1 MATRTDRRTDAQAAA
16 LEMRQ
21 AVGREIRKARTSAGT
36 SLSDAAVLAGMSR
49 SQFARVER
57 AELPTV
63 SVDQLARACAA
74 VGLRFVARAEV
85 GAGPA
90 IDSGQLAMLARVPK
104 LLPNLP
110 PRATEVPFP
119 NPGDPRA
126 WDAMLRLEGT
136 RIAFE
141 AESRLRDA
149 QALDRRCQTK
159 LRDGAADV
167 LVLLVNDTAHN
178 RAFLAEHREALRST
192 FPLDGRQVLRALR
205 AGKAPAQNGLL
216 MI

>member
-1 MATRTDRRTDAQAAA
+1 MSVDWQDPRVATRSNRRADAEAAAASIRRTIGA
-16 LEMRQ
+16 
-21 AVGREIRKARTSAGT
+21 EIRNARRTAGI
-36 SLSDAAVLAGMSR
+36 SLEEAGALVGMSHAQLCR
-49 SQFARVER
+49 IER
-57 AELPTV
+57 DELPTV

-74 VGLRFVARAEV
+74 VGLRFIGRAEV

-90 IDSGQLAMLARVPK
+90 VDAGQLAMFERLRR

-110 PRATEVPFP
+110 LLATEVPFP

-126 WDAMLRLEGT
+126 WDAMVRLDGV
-136 RIAFE
+136 RVAFE

-167 LVLLVNDTAHN
+167 LILLVN
-178 RAFLAEHREALRST
+178 
-192 FPLDGRQVLRALR
+192 
-205 AGKAPAQNGLL
+205 
-216 MI
+216 